1 MVPLLYGYRKTPM
14 EWHIG
19 CSGFHYK
26 EWKDV
31 FYPANMESNKWF
43 EYYGTKFNT
52 LELNVTFYKFPQL
65 SFLENWYATS
75 PERFIF
81 SVKVPRLITHYKKFR
96 ETEDLLKDFYTTIRE
111 GLKDKLGGVLFQLPP
126 QTAFNTELLEHIIDS
141 LDHSFENVIEFR
153 HGSWWREDVMKTLM
167 QNKISFCGMSYPRL
181 PEDVIINT
189 DIAYYRFHGIPD
201 LYRSEYSQEQL
212 DRVADVI
219 LKNKRVKK
227 VYIYFNNTAGDA
239 AIRNAN
245 YMNALV
251 SMLNQ

>member
-1 MVPLLYGYRKTPM
+1 M

-31 FYPANMESNKWF
+31 FYPPNMPSNKWF
-43 EYYGTKFNT
+43 EYYGEKFNT

-75 PERFIF
+75 PDSFIF

-96 ETEDLLKDFYTTIRE
+96 ETEDLLKDFYTTIRQ

-126 QTAFNTELLEHIIDS
+126 QTAFNTELLEHIIGS

-153 HGSWWREDVMKTLM
+153 HGSWWREDVMKRLM

-189 DIAYYRFHGIPD
+189 DIVYYRFHGIPD
-201 LYRSEYSQEQL
+201 LYRSEYSLEQL

-219 LKNKRVKK
+219 LKNKKVKK
-227 VYIYFNNTAGDA
+227 AYIYFNNTAGEA

-251 SMLNQ
+251 SMLKQ